1 MKYHLLKMLGL
12 FFLFSC
18 TGRNSSNQKDTLNN
32 KKTEIAARAK
42 IEKAASIF
50 DTTWFPFSD
59 SSYRLNVHIFNTSTS
74 SQDEINSVITYNY
87 VRNGKTKQIFRDS
100 FFCTDYYI
108 ERQDFNNDHV
118 KDILVANYPGGARA
132 NPTYHLFL
140 VDKTRHKLTYVKG
153 FEKVLNPGFDT
164 VYNIISSLRLSGK
177 NYYSFYRINAKK
189 RLISL
194 GHGYTDRQDRD
205 TSQYERAVR
214 AIIMDQ
220 QKGSDLGRG
229 N

>member
-1 MKYHLLKMLGL
+1 MIGL

-18 TGRNSSNQKDTLNN
+18 TGGNSSILKDTLN
-32 KKTEIAARAK
+32 KKVTDTTGRAK
-42 IEKAASIF
+42 IKRTAPTS

-59 SSYRLNVHIFNTSTS
+59 SSYRLNVHIFNTNALSE
-74 SQDEINSVITYNY
+74 DEINSVITYSH

-108 ERQDFNNDHV
+108 ERQDFNDDHV
-118 KDILVANYPGGARA
+118 KDILIANYPAGARA

-140 VDKTRHKLTYVKG
+140 VDKSRHKLIYVKG

-189 RLISL
+189 RLIGL
-194 GHGYTDRQDRD
+194 GHGYTDRQGRD
-205 TSQYERAVR
+205 TAQYERAVR

-220 QKGSDLGRG
+220 QKRSDLDRG